1 MVRACAVACDVRACV
16 RASACL
22 CVCHECGVCVGGTV
36 LVCVSTPARLPTS
49 PPTLTSP
56 LETGSCSVA
65 GLQEKLVRSTGTFL
79 LLCKIVRARAVPCL
93 FNHAVVF

>member
-1 MVRACAVACDVRACV
+1 MVRACAVACEVRACV

-22 CVCHECGVCVGGTV
+22 CVCQECGVCVGSTV
-36 LVCVSTPARLPTS
+36 LVCVSTPARPPTS
-49 PPTLTSP
+49 RPPLTSP
-56 LETGSCSVA
+56 LETRSCFVT
-65 GLQEKLVRSTGTFL
+65 GFQEKLVRSTGTFL